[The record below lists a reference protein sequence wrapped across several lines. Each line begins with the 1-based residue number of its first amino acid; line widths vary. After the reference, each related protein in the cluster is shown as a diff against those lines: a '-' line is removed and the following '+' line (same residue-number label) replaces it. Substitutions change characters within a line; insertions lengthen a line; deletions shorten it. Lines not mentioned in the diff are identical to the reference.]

1 LWDNADW
8 ANRHIQK
15 KRKGTAQEAWEVV
28 FEGDPLP
35 LPMRSPEQLNFPP
48 YIRYWT
54 MGETKKG
61 KLLFVVWE
69 KHRETMNLITA
80 FEPDHQRID
89 LYEKLKKK
97 AKKR

>member
-1 LWDNADW
+1 MWDNADW

-54 MGETKKG
+54 IGNKKG
-61 KLLFVVWE
+61 K
-69 KHRETMNLITA
+69 TA
-80 FEPDHQRID
+80 ICRLGKASGDHEFNNSI
-89 LYEKLKKK
+89 
-97 AKKR
+97 

>member
-1 LWDNADW
+1 VYNTISQ
-8 ANRHIQK
+8 HIQK

-28 FEGDPLP
+28 FESDPL
-35 LPMRSPEQLNFPP
+35 LIQMRSPEQLNFLP

-54 MGETKKG
+54 IGETKR
-61 KLLFVVWE
+61 E

-97 AKKR
+97 AENR